1 MYYWRSYSYSARAQD
16 SVIYLPPELAGLIGK
31 VRAADPGCCWFFEP
45 AAPSG
50 TEGIGIWVESVPEVM
65 RLAGF
70 RPGTRQICYPGL
82 SGRDVRDEL
91 SAASS
96 DFALRLLTA
105 GTCAQRTPTAL
116 AVAHMRII
124 AWLVPEAGRLP
135 FLFQCWHHWAAALS
149 PQARIECGEDARLW
163 VGSVAPERAWTG
175 LEPAWNS
182 YQQAVRRI
190 IGETRTGAAAP
201 VNYLL
206 FDHAHRTHARL
217 GIRPAAEALA
227 ARVVRAEHAAGAA
240 FPDLAAVAE
249 LDPV

>member
-1 MYYWRSYSYSARAQD
+1 
-16 SVIYLPPELAGLIGK
+16 
-31 VRAADPGCCWFFEP
+31 
-45 AAPSG
+45 
-50 TEGIGIWVESVPEVM
+50 
-65 RLAGF
+65 
-70 RPGTRQICYPGL
+70 
-82 SGRDVRDEL
+82 
-91 SAASS
+91 
-96 DFALRLLTA
+96 
-105 GTCAQRTPTAL
+105 
-116 AVAHMRII
+116 MRII

-149 PQARIECGEDARLW
+149 AQARIKCGEDAPLW
-163 VGSVAPERAWTG
+163 AGSVAPEQAWTG
-175 LEPAWNS
+175 LERAWNS

-190 IGETRTGAAAP
+190 VGETRAGAAVP

-240 FPDLAAVAE
+240 PAPWPASSAPPADLAALAE